1 VCVSDP
7 GAKDRFMEYRSSI
20 GPLYQDYEGCDYEH
34 FWKGAGK
41 EYLDRLER
49 LITSHTLA
57 GGQSIVEVG
66 AGFGRLGSC
75 YSSKY
80 AEVHMVE
87 PASNLRMAAT
97 RLYGDVVK
105 YHEASV
111 YNLPFSDSVFDS
123 VLMVRV
129 FHHLGD
135 PQAALQELWR
145 ILKPGG
151 TLVFNYSN
159 KRNLKHIIKFFVGLA
174 ANPFT
179 RDIDRYHSSLFG
191 HHPQFIETLLDS
203 VGFRITEE
211 YATGVF
217 DKMVNIMPFLLNVMR
232 PSLVVARLLGYSR
245 IAPAQFVV
253 AVKR

>member
-1 VCVSDP
+1 
-7 GAKDRFMEYRSSI
+7 MEQRASI

-41 EYLDRLER
+41 EYLDKLER
-49 LITSHTLA
+49 LITSHALP

-75 YSSKY
+75 YTSKY
-80 AEVHMVE
+80 ETVHMVE
-87 PASNLRMAAT
+87 PASNLRMAAS

-105 YHEASV
+105 YHDASV
-111 YNLPFSDSVFDS
+111 YNLPFTDSAFDS

-135 PQAALQELWR
+135 PQAALEELR
-145 ILKPGG
+145 RVLKPGG

-159 KRNLKHIIKFFVGLA
+159 KRNLKHILKFFIGRA
-174 ANPFT
+174 SNPFT

-191 HHPQFIETLLDS
+191 HHPQFVAKLMDS

-217 DKMVNIMPFLLNVMR
+217 DKLVNLR
-232 PSLVVARLLGYSR
+232 PSLLKVMSPSLRAARILGKFR

>member
-1 VCVSDP
+1 
-7 GAKDRFMEYRSSI
+7 MEYRSSI

-49 LITSHTLA
+49 LITNHTLP

-87 PASNLRMAAT
+87 PASNLRMAAA
-97 RLYGDVVK
+97 RLYRDVVK
-105 YHEASV
+105 YYDASV
-111 YNLPFSDSVFDS
+111 YNLPFSDSAFDS

-135 PQAALQELWR
+135 PQAALEELWR

-151 TLVFNYSN
+151 TLVLNYSN
-159 KRNLKHIIKFFVGLA
+159 KRNVKHIIKFLVGRA
-174 ANPFT
+174 TNPFT
-179 RDIDRYHSSLFG
+179 RDIDRYHSSFFG
-191 HHPQFIETLLDS
+191 HHPQSVAMLLDT

-217 DKMVNIMPFLLNVMR
+217 DKIVNIMPFLLNVMT
-232 PSLVVARLLGYSR
+232 PSLVVARLLGYVR